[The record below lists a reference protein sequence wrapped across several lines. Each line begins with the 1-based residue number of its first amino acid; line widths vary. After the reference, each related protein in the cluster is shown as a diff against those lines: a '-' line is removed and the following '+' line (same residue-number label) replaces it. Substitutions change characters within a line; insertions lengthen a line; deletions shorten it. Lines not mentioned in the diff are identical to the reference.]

1 MAFRGPEALTDNL
14 LIRSDDLESRFLQ
27 RLQEAVLRDEVLD
40 YAVERLREELQ
51 RRHEALSCQL
61 LALRKEKKRIESEI
75 ANLVESIAAGKGSA
89 SVMAVIADREEKIR
103 EITDRLTEPGPES
116 FQEKLDDL
124 RRFALQRLSYHR
136 DSEVEI
142 ILVRLEFLPKINE
155 LFRSTRPSLTS
166 SSFIHFMNS
175 P

>member
-14 LIRSDDLESRFLQ
+14 VIRSDDLESRLLQ

-89 SVMAVIADREEKIR
+89 SVMAAIADREKKIR
-103 EITDRLTEPGPES
+103 EITDRL
-116 FQEKLDDL
+116 
-124 RRFALQRLSYHR
+124 
-136 DSEVEI
+136 
-142 ILVRLEFLPKINE
+142 N
-155 LFRSTRPSLTS
+155 
-166 SSFIHFMNS
+166 
-175 P
+175 